1 MKEELIVALFATETS
16 ADDAIRDLQ
25 DAGIPDA
32 AISRHARIETVPGYT
47 VPGTD
52 EGPAPR
58 SRFWARL
65 FGQPAQADES
75 AGHPDA
81 GRAIIAVSAS
91 DIHAPG
97 IIDILERHEL
107 VDLDQRATGGQLP
120 AGALA
125 GLPPDRVGADT
136 TSGSD

>member
-1 MKEELIVALFATETS
+1 MKEELIVAVFATETS
-16 ADDAIRDLQ
+16 ADAAIRDLQ
-25 DAGIPDA
+25 DVGIPDV

-58 SRFWARL
+58 SRFWSRL
-65 FGQPAQADES
+65 FGQPAPDD

-81 GRAIIAVSAS
+81 GRVIIAVSAS

-107 VDLDQRATGGQLP
+107 VDLDQRTTGGQLP

-125 GLPPDRVGADT
+125 GLAPDRVGADT
-136 TSGSD
+136 TSGSN